1 MSDMRKFAYILMLL
15 CVSVGMQAQDKVE
28 VDLGADIVN
37 QFIWR
42 GMDSGHAS
50 IQPFMGVNW
59 KGLSV
64 SAWGSVGFT
73 DSDDAKELD
82 LSVSYTAGPLTVGI
96 TDYWFDTPN
105 PNYFVYKAH
114 ETSHVFEGSLSYD
127 FNVLSL
133 SWQTIFAGN
142 DGCNNDGKRAYSSYV
157 EVAVPFA
164 LGGLDWEGNIGLVP
178 YATSF
183 YETDGIAL
191 TNLSLKVTKAIPI
204 TEKFSLPIY
213 GQLIANPY
221 HKKAYFV
228 FGLTLGI

>member
-1 MSDMRKFAYILMLL
+1 MSVAAN
-15 CVSVGMQAQDKVE
+15 AQSKVE
-28 VDLGADIVN
+28 VDLGADLVN

-42 GMDSGHAS
+42 GLDSGHAS
-50 IQPFMGVNW
+50 IQPYMGLNW

-64 SAWGSVGFT
+64 SAWGSVGIT
-73 DSDDAKELD
+73 NSDDAKELD
-82 LSVSYTAGPLTVGI
+82 LNVFYTAGPLTVGI

-105 PNYFVYKAH
+105 PNYFAYKAH
-114 ETSHVFEGSLSYD
+114 DTSHVFEGAISYD

-142 DGCNNDGKRAYSSYV
+142 DGVNNDGKRAYSSYV
-157 EVAVPFA
+157 EAAVPFQ
-164 LGGLDWEGNIGLVP
+164 LGGLDWEGNVGLVP
-178 YATSF
+178 YASSF
-183 YETDGIAL
+183 YGTDGIAL
-191 TNLSLKVTKAIPI
+191 TNLSLKATKAIPI

-213 GQLIANPY
+213 GQLIGNPY

>member
-1 MSDMRKFAYILMLL
+1 MRKFAYILMLL

-64 SAWGSVGFT
+64 SAWGSVGIT

-82 LSVSYTAGPLTVGI
+82 LNVSYTAGPLTVGI